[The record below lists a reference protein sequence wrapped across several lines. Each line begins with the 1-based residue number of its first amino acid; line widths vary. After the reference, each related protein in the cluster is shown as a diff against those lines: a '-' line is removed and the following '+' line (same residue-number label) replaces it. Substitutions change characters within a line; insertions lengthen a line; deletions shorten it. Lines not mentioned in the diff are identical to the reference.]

1 MKPSISSAFFKS
13 LNPYEMVEVMQECG
27 YNQTEINEEHF
38 KPFYRDLDVNE
49 YRRFIDDRGF
59 SIPQGH
65 LVFMNEGNITSIDNT
80 YAIDNLKRNLEVFEK
95 LGVKAAVLH
104 YSNFGTD
111 WVPWEEW
118 FDVRVDALRQL
129 TDFIKGTDMVICLEN
144 LSRLYDFDAGHL
156 LRLCKAVNNEHIG
169 ICLDTGHLNISKRG
183 NQYDFIMQAGK
194 YLKAMH
200 VHENYGEHDGLIGVQ
215 CDLYLPPFSSGGN
228 VNFED
233 VRRGVKDLNYQGLFS
248 YELTG
253 TAAPIEVKKIQAKA
267 LLEIYN
273 TYVAF
278 EIYNNSAAADIC
290 RG

>member
-13 LNPYEMVEVMQECG
+13 LNPYEMVEAMQECG

-38 KPFYRDLDVNE
+38 KPFYRDLDINE
-49 YRRFIDDRGF
+49 YRRFIDGRGF
-59 SIPQGH
+59 SILQGH

-129 TDFIKGTDMVICLEN
+129 TDFIKGTDMVICVEN

-156 LRLCKAVNNEHIG
+156 LKLCKAVNNEHIG
-169 ICLDTGHLNISKRG
+169 ICLDTGHLN
-183 NQYDFIMQAGK
+183 
-194 YLKAMH
+194 
-200 VHENYGEHDGLIGVQ
+200 
-215 CDLYLPPFSSGGN
+215 
-228 VNFED
+228 
-233 VRRGVKDLNYQGLFS
+233 
-248 YELTG
+248 
-253 TAAPIEVKKIQAKA
+253 
-267 LLEIYN
+267 
-273 TYVAF
+273 
-278 EIYNNSAAADIC
+278 
-290 RG
+290 